1 MTPHSTVRESPDPPA
16 FGLIDLLATTVSA
29 VFAVGTLLVASPWTL
44 RLSCLAGGV
53 VGLLLAWGATRRRPW
68 DQKLLGLPA
77 GTVLGLLGGAAA
89 WMGLAG

>member
-1 MTPHSTVRESPDPPA
+1 MTHPSSVSEPPDPPA

-44 RLSCLAGGV
+44 RLACLSGGG
-53 VGLLLAWGATRRRPW
+53 VGLLVAWLATRRRAW

-89 WMGLAG
+89 WMWLAG